1 MSCSEAFE
9 ASIAFRGAFLEAM
22 HPNLDLFDIDPELL
36 PIITVTD
43 CKSLYDTMHKEGNPK
58 APTERRLEVDL
69 AALRQMYNLETQ
81 DSDILKAG
89 SIPILWTPTQRML
102 ADCMTKMCDPA
113 PLIEA
118 LERGEVHVPLR

>member
-1 MSCSEAFE
+1 
-9 ASIAFRGAFLEAM
+9 M
-22 HPNLDLFDIDPELL
+22 HPDLDLFDIDPELL

-89 SIPILWTPTQRML
+89 SVPILWTPTQRML
-102 ADCMTKMCDPA
+102 A
-113 PLIEA
+113 
-118 LERGEVHVPLR
+118 ERGTCRARVPDAG